1 METIDDVRKNSSA
14 KEKYQKIAQRLHAN
28 CVEHHFI
35 FSLVFFFFLKIMF
48 YHEIFIVVLLL
59 YILAMNWFVRMNE
72 Q

>member
-35 FSLVFFFFLKIMF
+35 FSLVFFLKIMF
-48 YHEIFIVVLLL
+48 LSSNFYCCTIIIYFSYELVCSD
-59 YILAMNWFVRMNE
+59 E
-72 Q
+72 